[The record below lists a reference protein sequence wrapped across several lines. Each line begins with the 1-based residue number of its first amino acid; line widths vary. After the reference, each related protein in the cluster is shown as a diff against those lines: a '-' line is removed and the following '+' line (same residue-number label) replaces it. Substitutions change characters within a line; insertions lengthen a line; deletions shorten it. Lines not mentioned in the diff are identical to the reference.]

1 MYINQQG
8 LIETMIYNCFWC
20 KKGLEMPKWVIRSG
34 KSKDRQYNDLNRKY
48 TGTNNDLQNTTQK
61 TKD

>member
-8 LIETMIYNCFWC
+8 IIETMIYNCFWC
-20 KKGLEMPKWVIRSG
+20 KKGLKMPKWVIRSG
-34 KSKDRQYNDLNRKY
+34 KSKGRQYNDLNRKY
-48 TGTNNDLQNTTQK
+48 IGTNNDLQNTTQK